1 MERFIPRVLGATAEK
16 GSARANMAFLKGGM
30 AQMQVN
36 QIMRNRAIHLQNVCG
51 MPQPMT
57 GAFVAPFDVLGD
69 VRAAQRYGPL

>member
-1 MERFIPRVLGATAEK
+1 
-16 GSARANMAFLKGGM
+16 
-30 AQMQVN
+30 
-36 QIMRNRAIHLQNVCG
+36 